1 MELIFSSKNI
11 KWGHKLQLA
20 YLYACWIM
28 HTRHAYEA
36 LFQIW
41 KWLAKSALILGRSV
55 TKLSSSNCGAHL
67 IDCYCQESKI
77 SKTTWLRYLF
87 LYLIK
92 IWLHI
97 LWRHHLANLHS
108 LKTWISLEWKKRY
121 LKIVYSIFLL
131 IQTTCTCL
139 CFKMAPLGKMQFSW

>member
-1 MELIFSSKNI
+1 MRPQTPASIFI
-11 KWGHKLQLA
+11 CLLD
-20 YLYACWIM
+20 
-28 HTRHAYEA
+28 HAYEA
-36 LFQIW
+36 CIRGTISNMKMVGQKCLNIGEVCN
-41 KWLAKSALILGRSV
+41 KTV
-55 TKLSSSNCGAHL
+55 KLELWSTL

>member
-1 MELIFSSKNI
+1 MPQTLASIFI
-11 KWGHKLQLA
+11 CVLD
-20 YLYACWIM
+20 
-28 HTRHAYEA
+28 HAYEA
-36 LFQIW
+36 LFQIIMKMGYQRW
-41 KWLAKSALILGRSV
+41 PEMPLILGRSV